1 MKKLPSLATYLLLAF
16 AALTSQAQTAA
27 TPSPT
32 ERMVRMQP
40 YVRCFGL
47 DDGLQAISSDARPKN
62 LEPWREV
69 KVGDSSRRISVVAG
83 TRLIYAYPDKVPFAR
98 MMVEQSEWNSYD
110 EDVRTEQQALEEST
124 HAGDTNYLSFKLNGV
139 SAQNVTKSQIAGET
153 LGRTE
158 LYFDSDH
165 TIVSVYYIN
174 PPVDKA
180 RFKTMQEFSSVRER
194 FETSYATCVARK
206 RQDWQLF
213 WEKILART
221 DAVLKNG
228 STNVPLPTPPRD

>member
-1 MKKLPSLATYLLLAF
+1 
-16 AALTSQAQTAA
+16 
-27 TPSPT
+27 
-32 ERMVRMQP
+32 MQP

-47 DDGLQAISSDARPKN
+47 DEELRAISSDTRQKS
-62 LEPWREV
+62 LDPWREV
-69 KVGDSSRRISVVAG
+69 KVGESSRRITVVAG

-98 MMVEQSEWNSYD
+98 MMVEQSEWSSYD
-110 EDVRTEQQALEEST
+110 EDVKTAQQALEDST
-124 HAGDTNYLSFKLNGV
+124 RTGDVKSLSFKLNGA
-139 SAQNVTKSQIAGET
+139 SAKNVTKSQIAGET
-153 LGRTE
+153 LSRTE

-174 PPVDKA
+174 PSVDKA

-213 WEKILART
+213 WEKILARA
-221 DAVLKNG
+221 DVVRKDG
-228 STNVPLPTPPRD
+228 SSDLPLPTPPSD